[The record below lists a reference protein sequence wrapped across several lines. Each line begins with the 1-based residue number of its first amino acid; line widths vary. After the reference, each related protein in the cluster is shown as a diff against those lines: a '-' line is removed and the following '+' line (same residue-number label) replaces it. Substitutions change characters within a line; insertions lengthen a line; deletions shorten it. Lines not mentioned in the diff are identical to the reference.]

1 MEARRFV
8 KMIIAS
14 NLVLVAITVALS
26 LTLGGHGSLMGA
38 SVGGLLGAANI
49 FGIVWLG
56 SKMMSANARRG
67 LYAVLLALKFVV
79 MITLVFFAITK
90 LDMNV
95 VWFVAGLTLSGLAV
109 LGNVTYL
116 ALRGLELTL

>member
-14 NLVLVAITVALS
+14 NLILVAITVALS

>member
-1 MEARRFV
+1 
-8 KMIIAS
+8 
-14 NLVLVAITVALS
+14 
-26 LTLGGHGSLMGA
+26 MGA

>member
-56 SKMMSANARRG
+56 SKMMSANARHG